1 MKLQASLLHR
11 QSRDLLGRIENPK
24 KLVLIHTAVSIGCS
38 LLVTALNYLLGLP
51 IADTGG
57 LSGMGLRSALET
69 AQSVLEIVVM
79 VGLPFWESG
88 LIYVGL
94 MWLKGENAT
103 PSALLQGFR
112 RFAPV
117 LRFRVL
123 YTLIFMIFGVS
134 LFYICSTVFL
144 MTPFGK
150 PLVDQMAPMMDPSV
164 TTQQLEKLL
173 TAETMAAIAK
183 AMIPL
188 FILFAVVF
196 IPVALGIFYRL
207 RLAEYGIMDG
217 LGARKSLGT
226 SLRVT
231 RKNAW
236 QLVKLDLHFWWFYLL
251 QLLCVVLCYGDQI
264 LQLMGIALPI
274 VPDAAFFLF
283 YTVGM
288 VLQGIL
294 VWQYQD
300 QLLGT
305 YCLAYRALTDEP
317 AAPAKQQDAAQQ

>member
-11 QSRDLLGRIENPK
+11 QSRDLLGQIENPK
-24 KLVLIHTAVSIGCS
+24 KLVLIHTAVSVGSS
-38 LLVTALNYLLGLP
+38 LLITALNYLLSLS
-51 IADTGG
+51 IESTGG
-57 LSGMGLRSALET
+57 LSGMDLRTILET
-69 AQSVLEIVVM
+69 VQSVLELMVM
-79 VGLPFWESG
+79 FALPFWEIG

-94 MWLKGENAT
+94 RWIKGEKAT
-103 PSALLQGFR
+103 ASTLLQGFR

-123 YTLIFMIFGVS
+123 YSLIFIIVGIS
-134 LFYICSTVFL
+134 LFNICSSVYML
-144 MTPFGK
+144 TPFGK
-150 PLVDQMAPMMDPSV
+150 PLAELLMPMMDPAL
-164 TTQQLEKLL
+164 TAQQLREML
-173 TAETMAAIAK
+173 TPEVMGAIMK
-183 AMIPL
+183 EMIPL

-217 LGARKSLGT
+217 LGARKSLGI
-226 SLRVT
+226 SLGVT

-305 YCLAYRALTDEP
+305 YCLAYRAMAGEP
-317 AAPAKQQDAAQQ
+317 AAPQDAAQQ